1 MEPIAFF
8 DRLAARWDTLNPED
22 LQDAAI
28 NRGLDFIEPLVGKR
42 VLDVGCGT
50 GILTRRILA
59 RIFDGSIC
67 ALDYSPAMIATSQGK
82 LPDSR
87 VTWLCRDLHD
97 NGLSADSFDVVCCYN
112 AFPHLVDFSRTIE
125 EFYRLLKPNGR
136 LLIWHDIG
144 REKLNELHKQAHA
157 SVADHLL
164 MPVAELTALCE
175 LAGLKVAEGI
185 EEPDFYLMLAVKP
198 PETP

>member
-1 MEPIAFF
+1 MDPIAFF
-8 DRLAARWDTLNPED
+8 DRLAARWDTLNPEE

-28 NRGLDFIEPLVGKR
+28 QRGLDFAEPLAGKT

-50 GILTRRILA
+50 GILTRRILD
-59 RIFDGSIC
+59 RIVDGNVY
-67 ALDYSPAMIATSQGK
+67 ALDYSPTMIETAQSK

-87 VTWLCRDLHD
+87 VTWLCRDLHS
-97 NGLSADSFDVVCCYN
+97 NGLSEESFDVVCCYN
-112 AFPHLVDFSRTIE
+112 AFPHLVDFARTIE
-125 EFYRLLKPNGR
+125 AFACLLKPNGS

-144 REKLNELHKQAHA
+144 REKLNELHKKAHA

-164 MPVAELTALCE
+164 MPVAELSALCGA
-175 LAGLKVAEGI
+175 AGLKVSESI

-198 PETP
+198 SELP